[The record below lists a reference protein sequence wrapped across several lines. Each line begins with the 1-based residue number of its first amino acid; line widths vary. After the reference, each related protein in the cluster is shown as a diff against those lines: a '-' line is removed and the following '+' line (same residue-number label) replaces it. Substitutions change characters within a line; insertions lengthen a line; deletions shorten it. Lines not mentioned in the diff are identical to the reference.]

1 MAAFRIQ
8 FPDQF
13 FFYSRCNF
21 LLGPPFLIQRFFF
34 KSRFAFIFAFEAI
47 SQRFLN
53 KTCILQS
60 CMHIQRQT
68 REKKSFQ
75 QQPAFA

>member
-21 LLGPPFLIQRFFF
+21 LLGPPFLIQQFFF
-34 KSRFAFIFAFEAI
+34 KSQLAFLFEFDAVP
-47 SQRFLN
+47 QRSLY
-53 KTCILQS
+53 KPCILLS
-60 CMHIQRQT
+60 YMHIQRHS
-68 REKKSFQ
+68 REKKSLQ
-75 QQPAFA
+75 QHAFA